1 MGYGHRTCLA
11 DPQVRHA
18 VLPVSRRG
26 QEPRAWSPKPPPA
39 PSCPSPDRPIRLLI
53 DVRLI
58 DRNDTSLVLALVAS
72 ALVVFHQPLRVLFDT
87 AREVELRYGLDL
99 LPGLTVL
106 VGTFGFHQYRKR
118 HVAREAMLA
127 AAAEAEVE
135 RRRAA
140 ELEQLVTMGQALGS
154 ALDPAA
160 VRQVFWR
167 TMPAFA
173 ANRELWM
180 LTRTRDGW
188 DIARD
193 AAHSSA
199 RTDEALES
207 RAQLVLATRDY
218 PLGVAHGLAV
228 DEDLCFPMLVG
239 DMAVGV
245 VGVRNTPPVSPQEA
259 SGIAAAIA
267 VLAIAIRNAQ
277 LLEQTRESSI
287 RDGLTGCFNRSFG
300 LETLGTELKRARR
313 TGRTASVM
321 MIDIDDFKSVNDEH
335 GHLTGDAVLAAIGA
349 RLAAVLRTSDVKC
362 RYGGDEFLVILP
374 DTPIAGAEHAASMI
388 VDEMAHITVEVQ
400 GGTLSPHVSVGVAAS
415 IDGEQEPKT
424 LIARADQALYE
435 AKRSGRNRAVTARLA
450 PAV

>member
-1 MGYGHRTCLA
+1 M
-11 DPQVRHA
+11 
-18 VLPVSRRG
+18 
-26 QEPRAWSPKPPPA
+26 
-39 PSCPSPDRPIRLLI
+39 
-53 DVRLI
+53 RLI
-58 DRNDTSLVLALVAS
+58 DRSDTSLVLALVAS

-87 AREVELRYGLDL
+87 ARAVEVRYGLDL

-118 HVAREAMLA
+118 QAVREAMLA
-127 AAAEAEVE
+127 ASAEAEAE
-135 RRRAA
+135 RLRAA
-140 ELEQLVTMGQALGS
+140 ELERLVTMGQALGS

-167 TMPAFA
+167 TMPACA
-173 ANRELWM
+173 GDRELWM
-180 LTRTRDGW
+180 LTRTRDTW
-188 DIARD
+188 DMARD
-193 AAHSSA
+193 AAHGSE
-199 RTDEALES
+199 RTDEMLES
-207 RAQLVLATRDY
+207 RAQAVLARRHEQ
-218 PLGVAHGLAV
+218 LGHVHGLGF
-228 DEDLCFPMLVG
+228 DEDLCFPMMVG
-239 DMAVGV
+239 EVAVGV
-245 VGVRNTPPVSPQEA
+245 VGVRNSPLVTPQEA
-259 SGIAAAIA
+259 SGIAAAVA

-300 LETLGTELKRARR
+300 LETLRTELKRARR

-321 MIDIDDFKSVNDEH
+321 MIDIDDFKSVNDQH

-374 DTPIAGAEHAASMI
+374 DTPLPGAERAAAML
-388 VDEMAHITVEVQ
+388 VEEMAQLTVDVPA
-400 GGTLSPHVSVGVAAS
+400 GRISPHVSVGVAAS
-415 IDGEQEPKT
+415 GEGEQEPRT

-435 AKRSGRNRAVTARLA
+435 AKRNGRNRVVTARLA